1 MLKKPNRIPRLDLPF
16 VPDSA
21 RSDVLQWAHNSKLTC
36 HPRTTRTIQFIQ
48 QPFWWLQFLCWSLG
62 GTLRPS
68 CPLSRFPVI
77 STTSAAHLLS
87 ISLHHC
93 LHLSLPDPGL
103 HCQSINVHPW
113 YTGSLL
119 AHAVTLHLSS
129 MPSGYLSPSYRIR
142 QPVKDTEECTCPT
155 STSPDHPKE
164 LQLQLNSPCEKC
176 YRPAPPPKISD
187 LLNDKDLLDLLR
199 LKLDPNHCTVKNWKN
214 FASRWGMSYDELTLL
229 EHRTQGSL
237 SHSPTQEFLLR
248 YNQKPVAE
256 LTELC
261 RFYQRID
268 VLRLLQGWIENDW
281 PSRWQQRK

>member
-142 QPVKDTEECTCPT
+142 QDLVPAQTAR
-155 STSPDHPKE
+155 STKIWFDAHAITVLDWPASSPA
-164 LQLQLNSPCEKC
+164 LNL
-176 YRPAPPPKISD
+176 YGI
-187 LLNDKDLLDLLR
+187 LLR
-199 LKLDPNHCTVKNWKN
+199 GK
-214 FASRWGMSYDELTLL
+214 
-229 EHRTQGSL
+229 
-237 SHSPTQEFLLR
+237 
-248 YNQKPVAE
+248 
-256 LTELC
+256 
-261 RFYQRID
+261 
-268 VLRLLQGWIENDW
+268 
-281 PSRWQQRK
+281 